1 MIELGKLG
9 EAAKAAEEKL
19 LSATNEIHAT
29 LMSLM
34 EIAIKEDRID
44 DCGIYCECFKKRSR
58 PL

>member
-34 EIAIKEDRID
+34 EIAIKEDR
-44 DCGIYCECFKKRSR
+44 
-58 PL
+58 